1 MKNIVIVG
9 GGTAGWLTA
18 LVVNKFHK
26 DCNVTLIESS
36 KIGIL
41 GAGEGSVPNFGAMLK
56 WLEINKVDF
65 FNETKSTVKNGITFI
80 NWRGDGKSIS
90 HTFSGKS
97 DFINPNLGFHFDAR
111 LVAEFFKK
119 IAIQR
124 GINHIDGIVKDC
136 NKEGDNI
143 KSITLEDNTIIET
156 DLLFDCSGLARLI
169 VGKFHNEE
177 WVSYKKYLKVNSA
190 IAYFLPQ
197 ENKYTIGDSTLTNMV
212 SMNSGWMWQ
221 APLQHRWG
229 CGYVFNDSYITD
241 SEAKKEIEE
250 HLGHE
255 IEVVKTFKYD
265 AGYYKRSWVGNSIA
279 VGLAST
285 FLEPL
290 ESTSLMSVIM
300 QLKRLIDVNFDESYR
315 DSFNVFCQEINL
327 QNMIFVR
334 YHYMCERDDTKFWS
348 DCKDIDVPEELKK
361 LINEDGS
368 IKVKNDIEI
377 YNALELKESKISQL
391 TFFYNNYFTIHKK
404 NSKKFT
410 NNII

>member
-26 DCNVTLIESS
+26 DCNVTLIEST

-56 WLEINKVDF
+56 LLDINRVDF
-65 FNETKSTVKNGITFI
+65 FNKTKSTVKDGITFI
-80 NWRGDGKSIS
+80 NWRGDGKSLK
-90 HTFSGKS
+90 HNFSGEN
-97 DFINPNLGFHFDAR
+97 DFINSNNGFHFDAR
-111 LVAEFFKK
+111 LVAEYLKT
-119 IAIQR
+119 ISIDR
-124 GINHIDGIVKDC
+124 GVKHIDSTVKDC
-136 NKEGDNI
+136 IKNSDNI
-143 KSITLEDNTIIET
+143 TALILEDNTTIKT

-169 VGKFHNEE
+169 IGGYQKEE

-190 IAYFLPQ
+190 VAYFLPQ
-197 ENKYTIGDSTLTNMV
+197 ENTYTIDDRTQTNMV
-212 SMNSGWMWQ
+212 SMKCGWMWQ

-229 CGYVFNDSYITD
+229 CGYVFNDEYITN
-241 SEAKKEIEE
+241 ENAKKEIEE
-250 HLGHE
+250 YLGQE

-279 VGLAST
+279 VGLSST

-290 ESTSLMSVIM
+290 ESTSLMSAIM
-300 QLKRLIDVNFDESYR
+300 QLKRLIDIGFDETFKSN
-315 DSFNVFCQEINL
+315 FNVFCEEISL

-334 YHYMCERDDTKFWS
+334 YHYMCERNDTPFWS
-348 DCKDIDVPEELKK
+348 DYKTLEKPEELMR

-368 IKVKNDIEI
+368 LKVHSNDDIHR
-377 YNALELKESKISQL
+377 ALNLKECDISQL
-391 TFFYNNYFTIHKK
+391 TFFHNNYFTIHKK
-404 NSKKFT
+404 NSKKFES
-410 NNII
+410 NLI

>member
-26 DCNVTLIESS
+26 DCKVTLIESS

-80 NWRGDGKSIS
+80 NWRGDGKTIS
-90 HTFSGKS
+90 HLFSGKS

-119 IAIQR
+119 IAYNR
-124 GINHIDGIVKDC
+124 GVKHIDGIVKDC
-136 NKEGDNI
+136 IKEGDNI
-143 KSITLEDNTIIET
+143 KSITLEDDTIVEV
-156 DLLFDCSGLARLI
+156 DLLFDCSGFSRLI
-169 VGKFHNEE
+169 IGKFYNEE
-177 WVSYKKYLKVNSA
+177 WVSYKQYLKVNSA

-197 ENKYTIGDSTLTNMV
+197 ENKHTISDKTQTNMV
-212 SMNSGWMWQ
+212 SMKCGWMWQ

-229 CGYVFNDSYITD
+229 CGYVFNDSYITN

-250 HLGHE
+250 YLGHE
-255 IEVVKTFKYD
+255 IEVVKTFKYE

-279 VGLAST
+279 IGLSST

-290 ESTSLMSVIM
+290 ESTSLMSAIM
-300 QLKRLIDVNFDESYR
+300 QLKRLIDIDFDNTYK
-315 DSFNVFCQEINL
+315 DNFNVFCEEVNL

-334 YHYMCERDDTKFWS
+334 YHYMCERDDTKFWL
-348 DCKDIDVPEELKK
+348 DCKDTKVPEELKR

-368 IKVKNDIEI
+368 VKIKSDVEI
-377 YNALELKESKISQL
+377 YDALKLKETKISQL